1 MANPPTLTTAE
12 DLEQANKIA
21 PTDPTKAE
29 ELYHRILSHQTSK
42 YGYLSITVSTNVC
55 LLQPVHT
62 DEPADEDALRDQETA
77 LVKLGALYR
86 DHK

>member
-1 MANPPTLTTAE
+1 MASAQAMTTSQ

-29 ELYHRILSHQTSK
+29 ELYRGILSHQTSK
-42 YGYLSITVSTNVC
+42 
-55 LLQPVHT
+55 LLQPKPSCHCAWNNS
-62 DEPADEDALRDQETA
+62 DDLADEDALRDQETA
-77 LVKLGALYR
+77 LIKLGALYR

>member
-1 MANPPTLTTAE
+1 MASAQAMTTSQ

-29 ELYHRILSHQTSK
+29 ELYRGILSHQTSK
-42 YGYLSITVSTNVC
+42 LI
-55 LLQPVHT
+55 QPKPFRSSCV
-62 DEPADEDALRDQETA
+62 ELFLRIADEDALRDQETA
-77 LVKLGALYR
+77 LIKLGALYR